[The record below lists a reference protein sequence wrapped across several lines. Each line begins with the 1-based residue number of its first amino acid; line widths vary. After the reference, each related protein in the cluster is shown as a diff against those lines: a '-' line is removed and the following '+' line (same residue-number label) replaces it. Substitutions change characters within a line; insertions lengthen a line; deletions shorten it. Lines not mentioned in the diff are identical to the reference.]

1 MLSLLSKLILRS
13 IPMQMISRFSL
24 YGFLKN
30 LNFAEPFLILFY
42 LSLGL
47 NFFQIGILVSF
58 LNICINIMEI
68 PSGAFADIYGRKN
81 CILISLASYIGSFII
96 FAFSSSFEPLFAAI
110 FFFSIGES
118 FRTGTHKA
126 MIFDWLRQ
134 NNRLTEKT
142 EVYGYTRSWSKY
154 GSALAVL
161 ISSGIIIITKDYR
174 WIFLLSIL
182 PYVAGIWNVSAYPDY
197 LNSRVQGNINI
208 GIVFTHTLRSVKHAF
223 SNSSL
228 RGLIVK
234 SMGFE
239 GVFDITKNFLQPI
252 LQAQAIVIAALLVIP
267 EKESTAIV
275 VGAVYFIL
283 HIISAAASKRAHIFA
298 GRFSSENS
306 AITTLIFTGAA
317 LAFLSAFGMYTNLFI
332 IAISAYILYYI
343 IQNLWRPILVAIY
356 DNHADNTEQATI
368 LSIESQ
374 AKTVGITIFA
384 PAAGFIADKWGIEGA
399 LLLSAVIMLALGFFS
414 LAGDRKKGK
423 NQNSY

>member
-1 MLSLLSKLILRS
+1 
-13 IPMQMISRFSL
+13 MQMISRFSL

-42 LSLGL
+42 LSIGL
-47 NFFQIGILVSF
+47 NFLQIGILVSF
-58 LNICINIMEI
+58 LNICINVMEI
-68 PSGAFADIYGRKN
+68 PSGAIADIYGRKN
-81 CILISLASYIGSFII
+81 CMLLSLSSYIFSFII
-96 FAFSSSFEPLFAAI
+96 FAFSSSYEPLFAAI

-134 NNRLTEKT
+134 NNRLNEKT
-142 EVYGYTRSWSKY
+142 MVYGYTRSWSKY
-154 GSALAVL
+154 GSAIAV
-161 ISSGIIIITKDYR
+161 IASSAIVILTKDYR
-174 WIFLLSIL
+174 WIFLLSIF
-182 PYVAGIWNVSAYPDY
+182 PYIAGLWNLASYPEY
-197 LNSRVQGNINI
+197 LNNRIEGNINI
-208 GIVFTHTLRSVKHAF
+208 GAVFKHTFKSVKNAF
-223 SNSSL
+223 GKTAL
-228 RGLIVK
+228 RRLIVK

-252 LQAQAIVIAALLVIP
+252 LQAQAIVIAALLVVS

-298 GRFSSENS
+298 GRFRSDNS

-317 LAFLSAFGMYTNLFI
+317 LAFLSAAGMYTDLFI
-332 IAISAYILYYI
+332 IAISAYVVYYI

-356 DNHADNTEQATI
+356 DNHADNSEQATI

-384 PAAGFIADKWGIEGA
+384 PVAGFIADKWGIEGT
-399 LLLSAVIMLALGFFS
+399 LLLSAVIMLALGIFS
-414 LAGDRKKGK
+414 IAGDREKDERKP
-423 NQNSY
+423 SATL

>member
-1 MLSLLSKLILRS
+1 
-13 IPMQMISRFSL
+13 MQMISRFSL

-42 LSLGL
+42 LSIGL

-68 PSGAFADIYGRKN
+68 PSGALADIYGRKN
-81 CILISLASYIGSFII
+81 CILISLVSYIGSFII
-96 FAFSSSFEPLFAAI
+96 FAFSGSFEPLFAAL
-110 FFFSIGES
+110 FLFSIGES

-134 NNRLTEKT
+134 NDRLTEKT
-142 EVYGYTRSWSKY
+142 MVYGYTRSWSKY
-154 GSALAVL
+154 GSALAVI
-161 ISSGIIIITKDYR
+161 ISSAIVIITKDYR
-174 WIFLLSIL
+174 WIFLLSII
-182 PYVAGIWNVSAYPDY
+182 PYMAGIWNIRSYPDY
-197 LNSRVQGNINI
+197 LNNRVEGHINI
-208 GIVFTHTLRSVKHAF
+208 GVIFKHTFKSVKNAF
-223 SNSSL
+223 EKTAL
-228 RGLIVK
+228 RRLIVK

-252 LQAQAIVIAALLVIP
+252 LQAQAIVIAALLVIS
-267 EKESTAIV
+267 EKESTALVI
-275 VGAVYFIL
+275 GAVYFIL
-283 HIISAAASKRAHIFA
+283 HIISAAASKRAHLFA
-298 GRFSSENS
+298 GRFKSENS

-317 LAFLSAFGMYTNLFI
+317 LAFLSAAGMYTDLFI
-332 IAISAYILYYI
+332 IAISAYIIYYI

-356 DNHADNTEQATI
+356 DNHADNSEQATI

-399 LLLSAVIMLALGFFS
+399 LLLSAVIMLMLGIFS
-414 LAGDRKKGK
+414 LTGDRKEV
-423 NQNSY
+423 

>member
-1 MLSLLSKLILRS
+1 
-13 IPMQMISRFSL
+13 MQMISRFSL

-42 LSLGL
+42 LSIGL

-68 PSGAFADIYGRKN
+68 PSGALADIYGRKN
-81 CILISLASYIGSFII
+81 CMLLSLSSYIFSFII
-96 FAFSSSFEPLFAAI
+96 FAFSSSFEPLFAAL
-110 FFFSIGES
+110 FLFSIGES

-134 NNRLTEKT
+134 NNRLNEKT
-142 EVYGYTRSWSKY
+142 MVYGYTRSWSKY
-154 GSALAVL
+154 GSALAV
-161 ISSGIIIITKDYR
+161 IVSSAIVILTKDYR
-174 WIFLLSIL
+174 WIFLLSIV
-182 PYVAGIWNVSAYPDY
+182 PYIAGLWNLASYPDY
-197 LNSRVQGNINI
+197 LNNRIEGAINI
-208 GIVFTHTLRSVKHAF
+208 GAIFKHTAKSVKNAF
-223 SNSSL
+223 GKSAL
-228 RGLIVK
+228 RRLIVK

-239 GVFDITKNFLQPI
+239 GTFDITKNFLQPI
-252 LQAQAIVIAALLVIP
+252 LQAQALVIAAILLIP

-298 GRFSSENS
+298 GRFKSDNS

-317 LAFLSAFGMYTNLFI
+317 LAFLSAAGMYTDLFI
-332 IAISAYILYYI
+332 IAISAYVVYYI
-343 IQNLWRPILVAIY
+343 IQNLWRPILVAVY
-356 DNHADNTEQATI
+356 DNHADNSEQATI

-384 PAAGFIADKWGIEGA
+384 PVAGFIADNWGIEGA

-414 LAGDRKKGK
+414 LAGDREKDERKP
-423 NQNSY
+423 SATL

>member
-1 MLSLLSKLILRS
+1 
-13 IPMQMISRFSL
+13 MQMISRFSL

-42 LSLGL
+42 LSIGL
-47 NFFQIGILVSF
+47 NYLQIGILVSF

-68 PSGAFADIYGRKN
+68 PSGALADIYGRKN
-81 CILISLASYIGSFII
+81 CILLSLASYIVSFII
-96 FAFSSSFEPLFAAI
+96 FAFSGSFEPLFAAL

-174 WIFLLSIL
+174 WIFLLSVI
-182 PYVAGIWNVSAYPDY
+182 PYIAGIWNINAYPDY
-197 LNSRVQGNINI
+197 LNSRLHSKISI
-208 GIVFTHTLRSVKHAF
+208 GVIFSHTLSSIKHAF
-223 SNSSL
+223 KNSSL

-239 GVFDITKNFLQPI
+239 GIFDITKNFLQPI
-252 LQAQAIVIAALLVIP
+252 LQAQALVIAALLLIP
-267 EKESTAIV
+267 EKESTAII

-283 HIISAAASKRAHIFA
+283 HIISAEASKRAHIFA
-298 GRFSSENS
+298 GRFRSENK
-306 AITTLIFTGAA
+306 AIIVLIFTGAA
-317 LAFLSAFGMYTNLFI
+317 LAFLSAAGMYTDIFI
-332 IAISAYILYYI
+332 LAICAYIIYYI

-374 AKTVGITIFA
+374 AKTIGITIFA
-384 PAAGFIADKWGIEGA
+384 PIAGFIADNWGIEGA
-399 LLLSAVIMLALGFFS
+399 LLLSAVIMLMLGFFS
-414 LAGDRKKGK
+414 IANDRKSKD
-423 NQNSY
+423 Q